1 MTGRDLGRATWVRI
15 TRIVRLPHSV
25 EDVAL
30 ANRLTALRAVWS
42 PESIRARHSNNA
54 DVLPGSG
61 AALFFTNVIMF
72 GICYWE
78 LDLGGPSAHA
88 GVDER
93 HPMRTYPDF
102 LCPPRPT
109 APPRRPRNGSPGFP
123 DYLYVSFTNVVGA
136 LPHRH
141 DAADPTRKGD
151 DGHTITDR
159 KLAGVQQRWQTAQS
173 GDAA

>member
-1 MTGRDLGRATWVRI
+1 VTGRDLGRATWVRI

-61 AALFFTNVIMF
+61 ATLFFTNVIMF

-102 LCPPRPT
+102 LFPQTDRPARAPEEWEPRVPGLPLREFHQRVWRSPP
-109 APPRRPRNGSPGFP
+109 
-123 DYLYVSFTNVVGA
+123 
-136 LPHRH
+136 
-141 DAADPTRKGD
+141 PTRC
-151 DGHTITDR
+151 R
-159 KLAGVQQRWQTAQS
+159 
-173 GDAA
+173 